1 MRKHK
6 LDSIGDELSK
16 GEKMVTLSFVFN
28 DEKVKVSG
36 QTRDELLEPMREHAK
51 KYGITETGYGVFSMD
66 GEYALGAIGRYAV
79 HMSEEFMSY
88 FDEILLDVN
97 GNIEDCKQELIKAR
111 TTIRV

>member
-28 DEKVKVSG
+28 DEKVKVSS

-51 KYGITETGYGVFSMD
+51 KYGITETGYG
-66 GEYALGAIGRYAV
+66 EYALGAIGRYAV
-79 HMSEEFMSY
+79 HMSEEFMSC

-111 TTIRV
+111 ATIRV